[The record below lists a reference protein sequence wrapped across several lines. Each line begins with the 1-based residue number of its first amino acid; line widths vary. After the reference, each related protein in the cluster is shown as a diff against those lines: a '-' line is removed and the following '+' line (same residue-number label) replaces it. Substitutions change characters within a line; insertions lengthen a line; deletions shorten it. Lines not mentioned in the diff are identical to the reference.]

1 MSEFGLRMALLELV
15 QYNDVDEDFT
25 FDPSLGGHERI
36 IRRVRLSADNTE
48 YDDLLWISVVS
59 GCNLL
64 LVMCLLCGV
73 SRGVCHLR
81 CCVCVWYCIRV
92 LV

>member
-1 MSEFGLRMALLELV
+1 MLPLSNHPTHRSLNMSEFGLRMALLELV

-48 YDDLLWISVVS
+48 YDD
-59 GCNLL
+59 
-64 LVMCLLCGV
+64 
-73 SRGVCHLR
+73 
-81 CCVCVWYCIRV
+81 
-92 LV
+92 